1 MPYPYLAEMQ
11 HSFVIG
17 ANGTGKTILI
27 SQIVEQ
33 IRERGDK
40 AIIYDKK
47 GDYTKWFYNPKKDKI
62 LIVGERN
69 YKYFHKLNFTQKI
82 YDSFRLE
89 TTF

>member
-47 GDYTKWFYNPKKDKI
+47 GDYTKWFYNSQTRCCITPCAVAFNK
-62 LIVGERN
+62 N
-69 YKYFHKLNFTQKI
+69 
-82 YDSFRLE
+82 
-89 TTF
+89 